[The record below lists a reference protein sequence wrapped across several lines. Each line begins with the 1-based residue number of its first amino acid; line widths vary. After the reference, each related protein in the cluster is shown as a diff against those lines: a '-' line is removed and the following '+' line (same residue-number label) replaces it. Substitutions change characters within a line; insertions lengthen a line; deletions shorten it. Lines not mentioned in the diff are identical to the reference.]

1 MCAMDELRQRG
12 WEKIRWVQEHMGI
25 LALLEDRYAKE
36 KPLLGKRVAMA
47 IHLEAKTARLALAL
61 KALGAEVA
69 VTSSNPLSAKDD
81 VAQALAEEM
90 PVYARGE
97 ASEKEYQEFLRKV
110 LSIEPHLVLD
120 DGGDLAHLLHGEAW
134 ELGRETLGLC
144 EETTTGVV
152 RLRKLEKAGKL
163 RFPAVAVNDAH
174 MKSLF
179 DNRYGTGQSVWD
191 AIMRTTNLLLAGK
204 TVLVIGYGWCGK
216 GIAHRARGLGAE
228 VVVAEVDPIKA
239 AEAMMEGMQVAPVH
253 KAIAQADVVV
263 TATGCINVV
272 TFENILAAKEG
283 CILANAGHF
292 DVEIDVRSLY
302 AKAQVRRVRDHL
314 EECILPNGKRVY
326 LVAKG
331 RLVNLVA
338 GDGHP
343 VEIMDLSFSLQL
355 LSLLWLAQQGKKLV
369 PRVYS
374 VPREIDMEVA
384 RLFLRTQRV
393 EIDELTP
400 AQQEYLG
407 LR

>member
-1 MCAMDELRQRG
+1 MDELRQRG
-12 WEKIRWVQEHMGI
+12 WEKIRWVREHMRV
-25 LALLEDRYAKE
+25 LALLEERYVKE
-36 KPLLGKRVAMA
+36 RPLLGKRVAMA

-90 PVYARGE
+90 AVYARGE
-97 ASEKEYQEFLRKV
+97 ATEKEYQEFLLKV
-110 LSIEPHLVLD
+110 LSIRPNLVLD
-120 DGGDLAHLLHGEAW
+120 DGGDLGHLLHGEAW
-134 ELGRETLGLC
+134 ELGQETVGLC

-152 RLRKLEKAGKL
+152 RLRKLEKAGRL
-163 RFPAVAVNDAH
+163 RFPVVAVNDAH

-191 AIMRTTNLLLAGK
+191 AIMRATNLLLAGK
-204 TVLVIGYGWCGK
+204 TVLVVGYGWCGK

-239 AEAMMEGMQVAPVH
+239 AEAVMEGLRVAPVH
-253 KAIAQADVVV
+253 KAIAQADLVV
-263 TATGCINVV
+263 TATGCINAVS
-272 TFENILAAKEG
+272 FADILAAKDG

-302 AKAQVRRVRDHL
+302 TQAQVRKVRDHL

-326 LVAKG
+326 LLAKG
-331 RLVNLVA
+331 RLVNLVV

-343 VEIMDLSFSLQL
+343 AEIMDLSFSLQL
-355 LSLLWLAQQGKKLV
+355 LSLLWLAKEGKKLA
-369 PRVYS
+369 PRVYA
-374 VPREIDMEVA
+374 VPREIDAEVA
-384 RLFLRTQRV
+384 RLFLSTRGIS
-393 EIDELTP
+393 IDELTP
-400 AQQEYLG
+400 EQREYLG
-407 LR
+407 LS